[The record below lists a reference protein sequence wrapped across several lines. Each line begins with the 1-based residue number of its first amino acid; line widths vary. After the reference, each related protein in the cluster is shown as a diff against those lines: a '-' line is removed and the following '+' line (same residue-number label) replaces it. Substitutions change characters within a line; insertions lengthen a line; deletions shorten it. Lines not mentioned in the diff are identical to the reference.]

1 MPKSSRRLTPKQR
14 AERRRRRET
23 GAPHPVSASPEV
35 MPDPSTG
42 LSAPSQ
48 TAAEQASVLS
58 PAAVSPRGA
67 TRTTAATPARG
78 VRSTLR
84 QDPFLAKEL
93 QRIGVMSVFI
103 LAILVAL
110 SVFLR

>member
-1 MPKSSRRLTPKQR
+1 MPKGSRRLTPKQR

-23 GAPHPVSASPEV
+23 GVLHPVTTSPEV
-35 MPDPSTG
+35 MQAPSTG

-48 TAAEQASVLS
+48 TASEHRSAPTA
-58 PAAVSPRGA
+58 AAVSARA
-67 TRTTAATPARG
+67 TRATAATPARG

-103 LAILVAL
+103 FAILVAL